1 MRTYEAISEVQHAFR
16 SCSAV
21 QRNAVTIMSRIR
33 SVIRTVPSTADAA
46 TRSKENSN
54 MGVIQAYS
62 SSLEDRHR
70 SLDLSDAL
78 RAESALAEEVP
89 LI

>member
-1 MRTYEAISEVQHAFR
+1 
-16 SCSAV
+16 
-21 QRNAVTIMSRIR
+21 
-33 SVIRTVPSTADAA
+33 
-46 TRSKENSN
+46 